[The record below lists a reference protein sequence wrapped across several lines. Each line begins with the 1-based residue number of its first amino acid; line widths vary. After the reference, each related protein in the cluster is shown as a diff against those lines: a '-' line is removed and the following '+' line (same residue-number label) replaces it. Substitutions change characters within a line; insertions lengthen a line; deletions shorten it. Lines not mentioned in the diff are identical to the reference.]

1 MLPIKKIYVDT
12 RFKSSD
18 SRSDSDFK
26 IDLPTTL
33 LMPDDTGF
41 YIDDVCIP
49 HTWYTVEANVNDKLH
64 YKFNTL
70 LKVISIP
77 EGNYNAT
84 NLGVAIVAAMNKA
97 QGVVLPVESI
107 FYNAYDSSK
116 NALSIYLAPQL
127 TSSNFEIFTDT
138 QLKAMNSSASGSSL
152 NTLIKNFTSKG
163 YNNSPFISG
172 YIDMIPR
179 RNLYLCCSG
188 LGNFN
193 TMTLNGNRNVVKKIP
208 VNANPGEM
216 IFDQTVTGMDYL
228 DCSGQTLSRISFQL
242 KDAYGNV
249 INLHGNHFSF
259 SLVFS
264 RVQDG
269 T

>member
-1 MLPIKKIYVDT
+1 MLPSKKIYIDT

-33 LMPDDTGF
+33 LMPEDTGF

-49 HTWYTVEANVNDKLH
+49 HTWYTVETGRNDKLH
-64 YKFNTL
+64 FGFNSANQI
-70 LKVISIP
+70 VSIP
-77 EGNYNAT
+77 EGNYT
-84 NLGVAIVAAMNKA
+84 TTTVGEAIAAAMNAAITGTTINTFFSNWDKLKNTFVITLA
-97 QGVVLPVESI
+97 
-107 FYNAYDSSK
+107 DSLQT
-116 NALSIYLAPQL
+116 NRFQ
-127 TSSNFEIFTDT
+127 IFTDV
-138 QLKAMNSSASGSSL
+138 QLKKRNSAAFGSSI
-152 NTLIKNFTSKG
+152 NSLIKNYTSKG
-163 YNNSPFISG
+163 DNNIPFVSG

-193 TMTLNGNRNVVKKIP
+193 TVTLNGNRNVVKKIP
-208 VNANPGEM
+208 VNADPGDM
-216 IFDQTVTGMDYL
+216 IFDQTVTGMDCL
-228 DCSGQTLSRISFQL
+228 DYSGQTLSRISFQL
-242 KDAYGNV
+242 TDAYGNV
-249 INLHGNHFSF
+249 INLHENHFSF
-259 SLVFS
+259 SIVFS

>member
-1 MLPIKKIYVDT
+1 MLPIKKIYIDT

-49 HTWYTVEANVNDKLH
+49 HTWYTVEAGRNDKLH
-64 YKFNTL
+64 MGFNSDSSIVT
-70 LKVISIP
+70 IP
-77 EGNYNAT
+77 EGNYT
-84 NLGVAIVAAMNKA
+84 TTTLGEAIAAAMNL
-97 QGVVLPVESI
+97 VLSPSATNFTSTWDKLKSTFVI
-107 FYNAYDSSK
+107 T
-116 NALSIYLAPQL
+116 LA
-127 TSSNFEIFTDT
+127 TTTNRFEIYTDV
-138 QLKAMNSSASGSSL
+138 QLKEKNSAALGASANS
-152 NTLIKNFTSKG
+152 LIKNYTSKG
-163 YNNSPFISG
+163 LNNSPFVSG
-172 YIDMIPR
+172 YVDCVPT
-179 RNLYLCCSG
+179 RNVYLCCSG

-193 TMTLNGNRNVVKKIP
+193 TVTLNGNRNVVKKIP
-208 VNANPGEM
+208 VTANPGDM

-242 KDAYGNV
+242 TDAYGNV
-249 INLHGNHFSF
+249 INLHQNHFSF
-259 SLVFS
+259 SIVFS

>member
-1 MLPIKKIYVDT
+1 MLPIKKIYIDT

-33 LMPDDTGF
+33 LMPEDTGF

-49 HTWYTVEANVNDKLH
+49 HTWYTVETGRNDKLH
-64 YKFNTL
+64 FGFNTSDA
-70 LKVISIP
+70 VVTIP
-77 EGNYNAT
+77 EGNYTILSLGTAIAT
-84 NLGVAIVAAMNKA
+84 AMNLQLHPTTINFTSEYIA
-97 QGVVLPVESI
+97 I
-107 FYNAYDSSK
+107 K
-116 NALSIYLAPQL
+116 NSFKITLVTTTNRFQ
-127 TSSNFEIFTDT
+127 IFTDVE
-138 QLKAMNSSASGSSL
+138 LKAINSTAVGSSI
-152 NTLIKNFTSKG
+152 NSLIKNYTSKG
-163 YNNSPFISG
+163 DNNSPFVSG

-193 TMTLNGNRNVVKKIP
+193 TVTLNGNRNVVKKIP
-208 VNANPGEM
+208 VTANPGDM

-242 KDAYGNV
+242 TDAYGNV
-249 INLHGNHFSF
+249 INLHENHFSF
-259 SLVFS
+259 SIVFS

>member
-33 LMPDDTGF
+33 LMPEDTGF

-49 HTWYTVEANVNDKLH
+49 HTWYTVETGRNDKLH
-64 YKFNTL
+64 FGFNTGNAI
-70 LKVISIP
+70 VSIP
-77 EGNYNAT
+77 EGNYT
-84 NLGVAIVAAMNKA
+84 TTTIGVAIATAMNAAIVSNINTFFSNWDKLKNTFVINLA
-97 QGVVLPVESI
+97 
-107 FYNAYDSSK
+107 DS
-116 NALSIYLAPQL
+116 LLA
-127 TSSNFEIFTDT
+127 NRFEIYTDV
-138 QLKAMNSSASGSSL
+138 QLKAMNSAALGSSI
-152 NTLIKNFTSKG
+152 NSLIKNYTSKG
-163 YNNSPFISG
+163 DNNSPFVSG
-172 YIDMIPR
+172 YVDMIPT
-179 RNLYLCCSG
+179 RNVYLCCSG

-193 TMTLNGNRNVVKKIP
+193 TVTLNGNRNVVKKIP
-208 VNANPGEM
+208 VNANPGDM

-228 DCSGQTLSRISFQL
+228 DCSSQTLSRISFQL
-242 KDAYGNV
+242 TDAYGNV
-249 INLHGNHFSF
+249 INLHENHFSF
-259 SLVFS
+259 SIVFS